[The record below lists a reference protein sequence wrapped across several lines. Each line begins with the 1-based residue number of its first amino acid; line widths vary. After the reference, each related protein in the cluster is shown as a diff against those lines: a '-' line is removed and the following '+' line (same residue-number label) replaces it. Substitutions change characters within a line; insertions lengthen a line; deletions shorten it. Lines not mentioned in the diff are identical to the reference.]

1 MLKVCNDFIKADC
14 VNEAAK
20 LLKVDGLDIVAQRE
34 EKLCGY
40 AVENKDGSIFVR
52 FGEPCDFFRAL
63 LYISQN
69 PALDMSQERKF
80 EKLGYMIDVAR
91 DAVPKI
97 ETLKKL
103 ALYLAVFGYN
113 RLYIYIEDL
122 FEVKGEP
129 FFGYLRGRYTEEE
142 LKELDDYCAGFGM
155 ELVPC
160 IQTLAHLNGIF
171 RWPEYKRCNDVAD
184 ILLVGNDRTY
194 QLIQNMF
201 ETISRVF
208 RTKTLHIGMDE
219 AHLVG
224 RGKYLDVNGYK
235 HGYEV
240 VAEHIDKVLKLAKP
254 FGFDVRIWS
263 DMYFR
268 LAFGGGYYSADG
280 VLPNEVCAQIP
291 KDIALVYWDYY
302 SRDKALIT
310 HMTKEHLKTGNK
322 IVFAGGAWKW
332 NGVNPDTEMSF
343 LTSKM
348 ALEVCKEYEIRD
360 IMLTAW
366 GDDGAEGSIFST
378 LPVIAYYAE
387 SGYSDI
393 VSEENIDKQLKGLF
407 GLSLEDFFNADM
419 LIVDKKQFEE
429 NYLFW
434 KLPKMLLYN
443 DPLVGAHDWIVEKY
457 DVESGLKAYA
467 ERLQRTKE
475 NAPTQFKYIFTTIE
489 SFCKVLELKATL
501 GRDLRKAYQAKDSL
515 TLRQI
520 AKKRIPCLIK
530 RVQAFEKAFFAQW
543 MLENKDNGYHTHDNR
558 LWGLIKRLQTA
569 KVLIEEFLKGE
580 RAEIY
585 QLKDTLLTLEGD
597 DALNTILW

>member
-1 MLKVCNDFIKADC
+1 MLKICNDVMDMNR
-14 VNEAAK
+14 VNEAARF
-20 LLKVDGLDIVAQRE
+20 LKVDGLNIVA
-34 EKLCGY
+34 EKAGNLCGY
-40 AVENKDGSIFVR
+40 VVENKA
-52 FGEPCDFFRAL
+52 GEIRVQYGAPCDFFRSL
-63 LYISQN
+63 LYISQEG
-69 PALDMSQERKF
+69 ALDVSKDRKF
-80 EKLGYMIDVAR
+80 ENLGYMVDVAR

-97 ETLKKL
+97 DTLKKL
-103 ALYLAVFGYN
+103 ALYLAILGYN
-113 RLYIYIEDL
+113 RLYVYLEDL

-142 LKELDDYCAGFGM
+142 LKELDDYCAGFGI

-160 IQTLAHLNGIF
+160 LQTLAHLNGIF
-171 RWPEYKRCNDVAD
+171 GWPEYKRCNDVAD
-184 ILLVGNDRTY
+184 ILLVGDERTY

-201 ETISRVF
+201 ETVSRVF

-219 AHLVG
+219 AHMVG

-235 HGYEV
+235 RGYEV
-240 VAEHIDKVLKLAKP
+240 VAEHIQKVVELAKP
-254 FGFDVRIWS
+254 FGFDLRMWS

-268 LAFGGGYYSADG
+268 LAFGGGYYSAEG
-280 VLPNEVCAQIP
+280 VLPKEILERIP
-291 KDIALVYWDYY
+291 KEVSLVYWDYY
-302 SRDKALIT
+302 SRDKALVA
-310 HMTKEHLKTGNK
+310 HMIEEHLKTGNQ
-322 IVFAGGAWKW
+322 VSFAGGAWKW

-343 LTSKM
+343 LTSKV
-348 ALEVCKEYEIRD
+348 ALETCKEYGIKD

-387 SGYSDI
+387 SGYSDK
-393 VSEENIDKQLKGLF
+393 VDEENIDKLLKGLF
-407 GLSLEDFFNADM
+407 GLTLEDFFSADM
-419 LIVDKKQFEE
+419 LIVDKEQFEE

-443 DPLVGAHDWIVEKY
+443 DPLVGARDWMVEKY
-457 DVESGLKAYA
+457 KVESNLKAYA
-467 ERLQRTKE
+467 ERLKRTKK
-475 NAPTQFKYIFTTIE
+475 NAPAEFKYIFTTIE

-501 GRDLRKAYQAKDSL
+501 GLDVRRAYQANDL
-515 TLRQI
+515 AALRSI

-558 LWGLIKRLQTA
+558 LWGLIKRLQTT
-569 KVLIEEFLKGE
+569 KVLIEEFIKGK
-580 RAEIY
+580 RTAIY
-585 QLKDTLLTLEGD
+585 ELQDGLLTLEGD